1 MTGILALVAIL
12 GIAWLVGVATNDGG
26 EPVSSGTSATDG
38 ATTGGTG
45 GTGGTGDATDTPGD
59 ATDASGHPTGGPT
72 GTGGG
77 GDDGRRPGDVSTPQ
91 ASRNDR
97 RSINWNG
104 VRLDGSSGG
113 PGCVTII
120 NKTST
125 PGTIESVSFTVV
137 SGPGRAVARSA
148 PERCEPTGDPLCQG
162 VRLKTG
168 YQCLAGAIITGDA
181 SDSPYVI
188 QAVVRF
194 RYMCVDVENAPCD
207 QVRDWRGLT
216 PTAEAPVE
224 VTGTTTNNVPRFEF
238 YIGDSAT
245 STPDGEGGSSTSPE
259 ASPDGTAPFSE
270 ATDTPA
276 GDQDTGEEDTGIRD
290 DGAGTPT
297 DGTTGGDPA
306 PTEEGE

>member
-1 MTGILALVAIL
+1 MTGILGLVAIL

-26 EPVSSGTSATDG
+26 DPVGSGTSATDG
-38 ATTGGTG
+38 VTDDTTTGGTG
-45 GTGGTGDATDTPGD
+45 APGDAASTPGD

-72 GTGGG
+72 GTGAG
-77 GDDGRRPGDVSTPQ
+77 DGRRPGDGSTPQ

-97 RSINWNG
+97 RSITWNG

-137 SGPGRAVARSA
+137 SGPGRATARSA
-148 PERCEPTGDPLCQG
+148 PEHCEPTGDPLCQG

-194 RYMCVDVENAPCD
+194 RYMCVDVEDAPCD
-207 QVRDWRGLT
+207 EVRDWRGLT

-224 VTGTTTNNVPRFEF
+224 VTGTTDTNVPRFEF
-238 YIGDSAT
+238 FIGDSST
-245 STPDGEGGSSTSPE
+245 SPPDGEGGSSTSPE
-259 ASPDGTAPFSE
+259 ASPEASPDDTAPSPE
-270 ATDTPA
+270 VTDTPA
-276 GDQDTGEEDTGIRD
+276 GEEDTGTRD
-290 DGAGTPT
+290 

-306 PTEEGE
+306 PTEEGR